1 MERPVHFRRTEQ
13 DHKTVK
19 YMVRHIFLA
28 LAIASLTVLALSVG
42 GAPDR
47 WVSSVWAEEEPALDA
62 EETKE
67 GESGSGAEG
76 FSVRLHLIEGEL
88 PADDPMDSAWD
99 DIKEAQ
105 FNLSPQVHWPD
116 RLLDATVKS
125 VKVRGYHNGE
135 RLAIL
140 VEYQDPTEDP
150 ADAAALEFM
159 VGDKKAHFAHGQEML
174 QVEGGPVNIWYW
186 KNESGKAVDMSAKGF
201 GTLKPQAEQDVSAT
215 GVYNN
220 GTWRVV
226 FSRALETADKEGDMQ
241 VAPGVWTSVAFAMW
255 DGVVTGTGEPK
266 EKGSQKAIS
275 SWWSIRA
282 EPPPDNSIYLYALLG
297 LGIAAFFELA
307 LIWKLRKGQAA

>member
-1 MERPVHFRRTEQ
+1 MERPELFSRAQ
-13 DHKTVK
+13 GLITVK
-19 YMVRHIFLA
+19 NMLRHIFLA
-28 LAIASLTVLALSVG
+28 MSLTAFAFGPLFDGL
-42 GAPDR
+42 GAE
-47 WVSSVWAEEEPALDA
+47 WISKAWAEEEAAP
-62 EETKE
+62 EGNETKNGE
-67 GESGSGAEG
+67 GEDAAAG
-76 FSVRLHLIEGEL
+76 FSVRLHLLEGEL
-88 PADDPMDSAWD
+88 PSNDPMDPVWD
-99 DIKEAQ
+99 KVEEAE
-105 FNLSPQVHWPD
+105 FPMSPQVHWPD
-116 RLLDATVKS
+116 RLLDATVKD
-125 VKVRGYHNGE
+125 VKVRGYHNTE
-135 RLAIL
+135 QLAIM

-186 KNESGKAVDMSAKGF
+186 KNETGKAVDMTAKGF
-201 GTLKPQAEQDVSAT
+201 GTLKPQAEQDVSAV
-215 GVYNN
+215 GAYNN

-226 FSRALETADKEGDMQ
+226 FSRPLETSDKETDVQ
-241 VAPGVWTSVAFAMW
+241 VVPGIWTSVAFAMW
-255 DGVVTGTGEPK
+255 DGALTGTGEPK